1 MIQKHSRKFVA
12 LIAGALTLALLS
24 GCAAFGNFGDEVTR
38 AFKGME
44 ATMTTYNQDGQQMD
58 TVKGKS
64 FNVSRDDRFDS
75 TDSDGT
81 SNSDSKVLLVSL
93 GDSHIS
99 HVGSTMIL
107 AQEGLQDNYLE
118 GEGYQ
123 DLENADPGTPWLNNF
138 IEKNRNLW
146 DGKAKTLMIRSQDG
160 DPIAIYAG
168 DSVEVFST
176 DVPSSTM
183 FRVDDKSLFVY
194 RADYTMFDTDL
205 IDG

>member
-44 ATMTTYNQDGQQMD
+44 ATITTYNQDGQQMD

-138 IEKNRNLW
+138 IEKNRNFF
-146 DGKAKTLMIRSQDG
+146 GA
-160 DPIAIYAG
+160 
-168 DSVEVFST
+168 
-176 DVPSSTM
+176 
-183 FRVDDKSLFVY
+183 
-194 RADYTMFDTDL
+194 
-205 IDG
+205 